1 MKAVISLFFLLL
13 SFITFLQASAIEITP
28 SEQAW
33 LDKTKT
39 LRVRITKDLPPYQ
52 FIQDGEYVGISV
64 EYIKFFASMF
74 NLKIEYVTQG
84 SWTDA
89 LERVQTHDG
98 IDVILR
104 VTPNATLRQTMLFSK
119 VYCTFPF
126 SLLTPSSLK
135 AENFFDTTP
144 RTLAIV
150 PSYIVN
156 EKLKQDYP
164 HFHYI
169 TYPNSLEAMRAV
181 NEQKVDGFIGD
192 IAIMSMFV
200 KNYHLPNVKIS
211 HFSNYTAEEQSVAV
225 AKDWPEFISLFNK
238 MLGSMPSD
246 LHVKIKRKYLP
257 LIKEEQASSLTHDI
271 EWSEPEKA
279 YIAAHPSISVT
290 NELGW
295 YPYDFNEDG
304 EARGFSVDYL
314 KLLGKKIGVHFN
326 FVSGTWPVV
335 YEKFQNKEIQMAQ
348 PLIPSVER
356 RQKFR
361 FSDKFITMDLALI
374 SQIKRQDISSIETL
388 KGKTVGAGKG
398 WPTTKYL
405 KEEHPELNVVE
416 YETTKEMLEAVAFGL
431 IDAGM
436 DDIFS
441 AQYIIDKEMLSNVH
455 VSSKVEL
462 QNLEDKNLYIVMQP
476 EEEILQNIINKALR
490 SVRPEE
496 LDALKSKWSKS
507 ILPKEERLAFSLDEQ
522 MYLAQKK
529 RITLCIN
536 PDQMP
541 LEMNQKGKHVGIG
554 ADYIHEM
561 ERFIGIPIELVQT
574 QTWAESLKN
583 AKERTCDILSLSIT
597 TPERKTYLNF
607 THAYMQIPLVLVSSE
622 DKVFYSDIGLLVGK
636 PIGITKG
643 YAFGAILRVRYP
655 NVHFVDVASDADG
668 LKQVE
673 QKKLFGFIGTLPTVA
688 YQIQKEYY
696 GSLKIVSKL
705 DEKLDLSVATRN
717 DEPLLLSIFQKAVDS
732 IDSAKKQAILNQWIS
747 INVEEPMDYTS
758 IYLGVVI
765 VGVVI
770 LIVLIRQY
778 QLKKYNAVLEI
789 LSSTDKLTGI
799 HNRLKL
805 DDILEYEKK
814 MFDRDQLPLSIIIFD
829 LDYFKHVNDNYGHK
843 RGDEVLKSIAKIV
856 TLAKRETDIF
866 GRWGGEEFL
875 LICHDTDIIGAKIL
889 AEKLREAIASYEFP
903 EIISLTASFGV
914 AQFEKYD
921 SIVKVFDKADKALYE
936 AKAQGRNRVV

>member
-1 MKAVISLFFLLL
+1 MKAVISLFFILL
-13 SFITFLQASAIEITP
+13 SFITFLQASAIDMTP

-39 LRVRITKDLPPYQ
+39 LRVRVTKDLPPYQ
-52 FIQDGEYVGISV
+52 FIQDGEYAGISV
-64 EYIKFFASMF
+64 EYIKFFASTF
-74 NLKIEYVTQG
+74 NLAIEYVTDG
-84 SWTDA
+84 SWAEA

-104 VTPNATLRQTMLFSK
+104 VTPNAKLSQTMLFSK
-119 VYCTFPF
+119 VYSAFPF
-126 SLLTPSSLK
+126 SLLTPNGINS
-135 AENFFDTTP
+135 ENFFGATP
-144 RTLAIV
+144 RSVAIV
-150 PSYIVN
+150 PSYMVN

-164 HFHYI
+164 HFRYI

-181 NEQKVDGFIGD
+181 NEHKVDGFVGD
-192 IAIMSMFV
+192 IAMMSMFV
-200 KNYHLPNVKIS
+200 KNYHLTNVKIS
-211 HFSNYTAEEQSVAV
+211 HFSNYMAEEQSVAV

-238 MLGSMPSD
+238 MLTSMPSD

-257 LIKEEQASSLTHDI
+257 LIKEEQAPFLRQEI
-271 EWSEPEKA
+271 ELSASEKA

-295 YPYDFNEDG
+295 YPYDFNEEG

-314 KLLGKKIGVHFN
+314 RLLGKKIGVHFN
-326 FVSGTWPVV
+326 FVSDTWPNL
-335 YEKFQNKEIQMAQ
+335 YERFQNKEIMMAQ

-356 RQKFR
+356 RQNFR

-374 SQIKRQDISSIETL
+374 TQIKRQDITSIETL
-388 KGKTVGAGKG
+388 NGKTVGAGKG

-405 KEEHPELNVVE
+405 KDEHPELTVVE
-416 YETTKEMLEAVAFGL
+416 YETTKEMLEAIAFGL

-436 DDIFS
+436 DDAFT
-441 AQYIIDKEMLSNVH
+441 ANYIIEKEMLSNLH
-455 VSSKVEL
+455 VVSKIEL

-476 EEEILQNIINKALR
+476 EDETLQTIINKALR

-496 LDALKSKWSKS
+496 LDALKSKWLKS

-522 MYLAQKK
+522 LYLAQKK

-541 LEMNQKGKHVGIG
+541 LEMNQKGKHVGIV

-561 ERFIGIPIELVQT
+561 EQFIGIPIEVVQT
-574 QTWAESLKN
+574 QTWTESLRY
-583 AKERTCDILSLSIT
+583 AKERTCDILSLAIA

-622 DKVFYSDIGLLVGK
+622 DKVFYSDIGQLVGK
-636 PIGITKG
+636 PIGLTKG
-643 YAFGAILRVRYP
+643 YAFGEILKVRYP
-655 NVHFVDVASDADG
+655 NIHFVDVNNDADG

-673 QKKLFGFIGTLPTVA
+673 QKKLFGFIGTLVTVA

-705 DEKLDLSVATRN
+705 DDKLDLSVATRS
-717 DEPLLLSIFQKAVDS
+717 DEPLLHSIFEKAVNS
-732 IDSAKKQAILNQWIS
+732 IDSAKKQTILNQWVS
-747 INVEEPMDYTS
+747 INVEDHLDYTY
-758 IYLGVVI
+758 IYMAMGFIGIL
-765 VGVVI
+765 I
-770 LIVLIRQY
+770 LIVLIRQH
-778 QLKKYNAVLEI
+778 QLKKYNAQLEI

-814 MFDRDQLPLSIIIFD
+814 MFDRDQLPLCIILFD

-856 TLAKRETDIF
+856 THAKREMDVF

-875 LICHDTDIIGAKIL
+875 LICHNTDIEGAKIL
-889 AEKLREAIASYEFP
+889 AEKLRLAIASYEFP
-903 EIISLTASFGV
+903 EIVSLTASFGV

-921 SIVKVFDKADKALYE
+921 SIVKVFDKADQALYE
-936 AKAQGRNRVV
+936 AKEQGRNRVV